1 MSLDSD
7 GGGIVGLNPG
17 KARADIEGI
26 NASVTAL
33 QKNLV
38 TASNAFF
45 GELTNLW
52 YSPIAVEFGMKV
64 LPLIKDIDN
73 EIISF
78 NDKTIAKCVAAFNRI
93 ASAHGTGSISVAA
106 GPYLMGDYASM
117 RETGPDGTVGM
128 KVEPTRVCMETY
140 ISAISGVASALSGVP
155 DRIAFYDTDGSLAS
169 ACATNISS
177 LRGKIESAI
186 NTIRSIV
193 EPQLTEEAQKVEQA
207 AATAAGQM
215 H

>member
-1 MSLDSD
+1 MSLDE
-7 GGGIVGLNPG
+7 GGGVVGLNPG
-17 KARADIEGI
+17 KARADIENI

-33 QKNLV
+33 QKNL
-38 TASNAFF
+38 ASASSAFF
-45 GELTNLW
+45 GELSTLW
-52 YSPIAVEFGMKV
+52 HSPIAVDFGMRV

-93 ASAHGTGSISVAA
+93 AAAHGTGSISVAS
-106 GPYLMGDYASM
+106 GPYLMSEYATM
-117 RETGPDGTVGM
+117 TDVAPDGTAGM
-128 KVEPTRVCMETY
+128 KVDPTRTCMETY
-140 ISAISGVASALSGVP
+140 ISAISGVSAALSGVP

-169 ACATNISS
+169 ACATNISA
-177 LRGKIESAI
+177 LRAKIEEAI

-193 EPQLTEEAQKVEQA
+193 EPELTEEAQKIEQA
-207 AATAAGQM
+207 AQTAASQM